1 MFYDMKGGYSFMS
14 NERYYSAAEIGQRFG
29 VKPDTVRKWVREGK
43 LERGVRFSA
52 KCTRWPES
60 VVLAFEASLSE
71 GQGVA

>member
-1 MFYDMKGGYSFMS
+1 MS

-29 VKPDTVRKWVREGK
+29 VKPETVRKWVREGK

-60 VVLAFEASLSE
+60 VVLAFAASHGAGVPASFCE
-71 GQGVA
+71 QGAC

>member
-1 MFYDMKGGYSFMS
+1 MS

-43 LERGVRFSA
+43 LQRGVRFSA

-60 VVLAFEASLSE
+60 VVLAFAAAHGAGASATSH
-71 GQGVA
+71 GQGAC

>member
-1 MFYDMKGGYSFMS
+1 MS

-29 VKPDTVRKWVREGK
+29 VKPETVRKWVREGK

-60 VVLAFEASLSE
+60 VVLAFTASHGAGVPASFCE
-71 GQGVA
+71 QGAC